1 MTVDL
6 LPVVVSMKL
15 AAVCTATLTVLGVPL
30 ALWLSQSRSP
40 LRILVRSS
48 IMVPLVLPPSVLGF
62 YFLIAFSPTSFS
74 GAFLEYF
81 AGLRLSFTFAGL
93 AVASVFA
100 GLPFM
105 VNPVLAGFESL
116 PKSLGEASEVLGKS
130 RTETLIKVLLPSIKP
145 SLVAGIVMTFIHT
158 FGEFGL
164 VLMLGGKIP
173 GKTQTVSIALY
184 DYVESLDYTQAH
196 IYAAVLVV
204 CSIGA
209 LFALFRYTSGVSG
222 RPA

>member
-1 MTVDL
+1 M
-6 LPVVVSMKL
+6 PVAVSMKL
-15 AAVCTATLTVLGVPL
+15 AVVCTVTLVVTGVPL
-30 ALWLSQSRSP
+30 ALWLSQSRSL
-40 LRILVRSS
+40 LRVLVRATV
-48 IMVPLVLPPSVLGF
+48 MVPLVLPPSVLGF

-74 GAFLEYF
+74 GAFLAHF
-81 AGLRLSFTFAGL
+81 AGLRLSFTFEGL

-130 RTETLIKVLLPSIKP
+130 RTETLIRVLLPSIRP
-145 SLVAGIVMTFIHT
+145 SLIAGIVMTFIHT

-184 DYVESLDYTQAH
+184 DYVESLNFTQAH
-196 IYAAVLVV
+196 VYAAVLVV

-209 LFALFRYTSGVSG
+209 LFALFRCTSVAPG